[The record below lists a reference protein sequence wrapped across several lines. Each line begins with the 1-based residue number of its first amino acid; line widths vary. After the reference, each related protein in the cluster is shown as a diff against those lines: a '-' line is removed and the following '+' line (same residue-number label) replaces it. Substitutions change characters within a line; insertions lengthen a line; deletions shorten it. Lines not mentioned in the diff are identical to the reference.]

1 MTPKQREC
9 SEPLEID
16 DNGNLICRSC
26 GYGGV
31 GVTESSVTHFSFD
44 HEWYLGGVRMLPGEY
59 EMKRVGA
66 DVRSRSLNSSE
77 KKGE

>member
-9 SEPLEID
+9 SEPLIID
-16 DNGNLICRSC
+16 RDGSLICRAC

-31 GVTESSVTHFSFD
+31 EVTKVSNVRQFSFD

-59 EMKRVGA
+59 EIKRVGEP
-66 DVRSRSLNSSE
+66 E
-77 KKGE
+77 KKDEHPF